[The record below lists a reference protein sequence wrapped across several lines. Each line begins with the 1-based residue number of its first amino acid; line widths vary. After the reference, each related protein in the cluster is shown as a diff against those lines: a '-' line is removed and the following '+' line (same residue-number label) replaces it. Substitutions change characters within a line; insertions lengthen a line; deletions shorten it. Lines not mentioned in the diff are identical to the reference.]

1 MIYQFAKDTWL
12 GLTSYKYNNFI
23 YHNGLRYITAII
35 IIALP
40 AIIIIALILTAIN
53 TSLYYTIK
61 NNKIM
66 RTRCTAA
73 IISVITA
80 VTLTTL
86 IDLFIPV
93 QSYLP
98 DDTVHYG
105 VPGSIYSANS
115 VKLNMHNPNT
125 SNPFKPVSHCLGT
138 ITYKNKPIAKNY
150 WNTYK
155 TTKLVPVNNTGKAL
169 LNVAKYNHNKH
180 ADYLDIIHINN
191 AQVKLHRVYNK
202 NAAGFKE
209 ITVTAKINQPNTL
222 HITKQTH
229 SYTTVAKTVHE
240 TKTVNE

>member
-1 MIYQFAKDTWL
+1 MIYQFAKDT

-23 YHNGLRYITAII
+23 YHNGLRYMTAS
-35 IIALP
+35 
-40 AIIIIALILTAIN
+40 IIIALIIAVIATL
-53 TSLYYTIK
+53 LYYTVE
-61 NNKIM
+61 NDKIM
-66 RTRCTAA
+66 HVNCIAA

-80 VTLTTL
+80 FILAA
-86 IDLFIPV
+86 IIQLFIPV

-105 VPGSIYSANS
+105 VPGNIYSANS

-125 SNPFKPVSHCLGT
+125 SNPFKPVSHYLGT

-169 LNVAKYNHNKH
+169 LNVAKYDHNKH
-180 ADYLDIIHINN
+180 ADYLNIIHINN
-191 AQVKLHRVYNK
+191 TQVKMHRMYDK

-209 ITVTAKINQPNTL
+209 ITVTAEINKPNTL
-222 HITKQTH
+222 HIIKQTH
-229 SYTTVAKTVHE
+229 SYTTDTKTVRE
-240 TKTVNE
+240 TKTINE

>member
-1 MIYQFAKDTWL
+1 MIYQFAKNT

-23 YHNGLRYITAII
+23 YHNGLRYMTT
-35 IIALP
+35 
-40 AIIIIALILTAIN
+40 IIIIALILAALSTLL
-53 TSLYYTIK
+53 LYYTSK
-61 NNKIM
+61 NSKILHVSGS
-66 RTRCTAA
+66 AA
-73 IISVITA
+73 IISIITA
-80 VTLTTL
+80 VALTTL

-115 VKLNMHNPNT
+115 VKLNMRNPNT
-125 SNPFKPVSHCLGT
+125 CNPFKPVSHYLGT

-169 LNVAKYNHNKH
+169 LNVAKYDHNKH

-191 AQVKLHRVYNK
+191 AQVKLHRMYDK

-229 SYTTVAKTVHE
+229 SYTTVTKTVRK

>member
-1 MIYQFAKDTWL
+1 MIYQFAKDT

-23 YHNGLRYITAII
+23 YHNGLRYMTAII
-35 IIALP
+35 IT
-40 AIIIIALILTAIN
+40 ALILAALSTLLLYC
-53 TSLYYTIK
+53 TSK
-61 NNKIM
+61 NSKIM
-66 RTRCTAA
+66 HVSGIAA

-80 VTLTTL
+80 VALTTL
-86 IDLFIPV
+86 IDLFIPL

-105 VPGSIYSANS
+105 VPGNIYSANS
-115 VKLNMHNPNT
+115 VKLNMRNPNT
-125 SNPFKPVSHCLGT
+125 CNPFKPVSHYLGS

-155 TTKLVPVNNTGKAL
+155 TAKLVPTNNTGKAL

-180 ADYLDIIHINN
+180 ADYLDIILINN
-191 AQVKLHRVYNK
+191 AQVKLHRMYDK
-202 NAAGFKE
+202 NATGFKE

-229 SYTTVAKTVHE
+229 SYTTVAKTVRE
-240 TKTVNE
+240 TKTIDE

>member
-1 MIYQFAKDTWL
+1 MIYQFAKDTWS

-35 IIALP
+35 IIAL
-40 AIIIIALILTAIN
+40 ILTAIN

-66 RTRCTAA
+66 RICCTAA

-80 VTLTTL
+80 VALTTL

-105 VPGSIYSANS
+105 VPSNIYSANS

-125 SNPFKPVSHCLGT
+125 SNPFKPVSHYLGT

-169 LNVAKYNHNKH
+169 LNVAKYDHNKH

-191 AQVKLHRVYNK
+191 VQVKMHRMYDK
-202 NAAGFKE
+202 NATGFKE

-229 SYTTVAKTVHE
+229 SYTTVAKTVRK

>member
-1 MIYQFAKDTWL
+1 MIYKFAKDT

-23 YHNGLRYITAII
+23 YHNGLRYMT
-35 IIALP
+35 
-40 AIIIIALILTAIN
+40 AIIIIALILAALS
-53 TSLYYTIK
+53 TSLLYCTSK
-61 NNKIM
+61 NSKILHVSGI
-66 RTRCTAA
+66 AA

-80 VTLTTL
+80 VALTTL
-86 IDLFIPV
+86 IDLFIPL

-105 VPGSIYSANS
+105 VPGNIYSANS

-125 SNPFKPVSHCLGT
+125 RNPFKPVSHYLGT

-155 TTKLVPVNNTGKAL
+155 TTKLVPTNNTGKAL
-169 LNVAKYNHNKH
+169 LNVAKYDHNKH
-180 ADYLDIIHINN
+180 ADYLDIIHINS
-191 AQVKLHRVYNK
+191 AQVKMHRMYDK

-209 ITVTAKINQPNTL
+209 ITVTAEINKPNTL
-222 HITKQTH
+222 HIIKQTH
-229 SYTTVAKTVHE
+229 NYTTNTKTVRE